1 MKVELICE
9 NREKFMDLLLLA
21 DEQEDMVR
29 KYINKGEMFAL
40 FDDNLV
46 SVCIVIEETKG
57 SLEIKNIA
65 TYKDYQGKGYGK
77 YLINYLFEFYKDK
90 GKIMY
95 VGTGESPLTLPF
107 YEKLGFKSS
116 HRIKNFF
123 IDNYNHPI
131 YEGGVLLKDM
141 VYLKKEF

>member
-40 FDDNLV
+40 FDENLV

-57 SLEIKNIA
+57 NFEIKNIA
-65 TYKDYQGKGYGK
+65 TQCNIDFDLLLQLISENDFSRLTTTTTNNSENILEAFNWIDDTLLALGSLARF
-77 YLINYLFEFYKDK
+77 YLDK
-90 GKIMY
+90 FNILY
-95 VGTGESPLTLPF
+95 C
-107 YEKLGFKSS
+107 
-116 HRIKNFF
+116 
-123 IDNYNHPI
+123 
-131 YEGGVLLKDM
+131 
-141 VYLKKEF
+141 

>member
-107 YEKLGFKSS
+107 YEKLGFTYS